1 MRDSNSYSIDQ
12 IKSWAWKNNI
22 YIISDIIDKSQSNP
36 PDLRIIV
43 KYWGF
48 TTRGEV
54 VYSQKKKQ
62 HYELSKKINKM
73 YRYYYETYIEN
84 KEEIKI

>member
-1 MRDSNSYSIDQ
+1 MRNSKHLNNDQ

-22 YIISDIIDKSQSNP
+22 YIISEIINKSQPNP

-48 TTRGEV
+48 TTRGKE

-62 HYELSKKINKM
+62 HYELSLKINKL
-73 YRYYYETYIEN
+73 YRHYYENYIEN
-84 KEEIKI
+84 KDEIKI